1 MPRFNFRLQTLLRLR
16 EQLRDQ
22 RREELAKAFQAD
34 AMLADRRDSATLRLV
49 ALKEDYRA
57 ASGVGEVRVDRLLVS
72 QRCEVALR
80 VEIRQIEEQRRVL
93 AEEIEKRRAALVEA
107 DRQVRVLEKL
117 KAKQYERFLHEE
129 RLRENKEIDEV
140 AGRKKVHAAV

>member
-1 MPRFNFRLQTLLRLR
+1 MPRFDFRLQTLLRLR

-34 AMLADRRDSATLRLV
+34 AILADRRDAVNQRLV
-49 ALKEDYRA
+49 ALKAEYRA
-57 ASGVGEVRVDRLLVS
+57 ASGVGEVHVERLLIS

-80 VEIRQIEEQRRVL
+80 VEIGHVDEQRRMV

-117 KAKQYERFLHEE
+117 KAREYERFVHDE
-129 RLRENKEIDEV
+129 RLRENKEIDEI
-140 AGRKKVHAAV
+140 AGRKKACAAV